1 MVNKIFNSCDIF
13 LNDKDLLLVEGKR
26 SQAKYVI
33 INSKPRLMQM
43 GPTGRSRCAASSQWW
58 LSVSIR
64 AE

>member
-33 INSKPRLMQM
+33 INSKPGLMQM
-43 GPTGRSRCAASSQWW
+43 ERIGRGQCAASSQS
-58 LSVSIR
+58 LLGVSIR